1 MARSS
6 RLQYIITMMLFGT
19 IGTLSR
25 FIDMPS
31 SIICLGRAFVGALI
45 LAIYLGLSKNNLDKD
60 AIKRNIGWLALSSAS
75 MCVNWVCQFEA
86 FKYTT
91 VATGTLCYYMQP
103 IFFIIMSAIVLKEKV
118 AFRKWMCVLVAFA
131 GMIMVSG
138 VLQVGFNLSELKG
151 ALYGIAGGFFY
162 AVVVLINKYMKDIS
176 TIDTTV
182 MQMSIVTVIMIP
194 YTLATDAYSAISIS
208 TVGIICLLTLGIV
221 HTGIAYVFYF
231 DSVNKMPASTVG
243 ILSYIDPVEACLLSA
258 LFLKENLSI
267 WVLVGAVLILG
278 ATAYSELGDRS
289 EGESNLQ

>member
-1 MARSS
+1 
-6 RLQYIITMMLFGT
+6 MMLFGT
-19 IGTLSR
+19 IGTISR

-31 SIICLGRAFVGALI
+31 SIICLGRAFVGALVLLQFI
-45 LAIYLGLSKNNLDKD
+45 RFRSKSLDKE
-60 AIKRNIGWLALSSAS
+60 AIKRNIGWLILSSAS
-75 MCVNWVCQFEA
+75 MCVNWVCQFQA

-103 IFFIIMSAIVLKEKV
+103 IFFIIMSAIVLKEEVPLK
-118 AFRKWMCVLVAFA
+118 KWMCVLVAFI

-138 VLQVGFNLSELKG
+138 ILQVGFNLSELKG

-176 TIDTTV
+176 PLDTTV
-182 MQMSIVTVIMIP
+182 MQMSLVTVIMIP
-194 YTLATDAYSAISIS
+194 YTLATDAYSTINLTTA
-208 TVGIICLLTLGIV
+208 GIICLLILGIV

-231 DSVNKMPASTVG
+231 DSVNKMSASAVG

-258 LFLKENLSI
+258 LFLRENLSV

-278 ATAYSELGDRS
+278 STAYSELGDRK
-289 EGESNLQ
+289 N